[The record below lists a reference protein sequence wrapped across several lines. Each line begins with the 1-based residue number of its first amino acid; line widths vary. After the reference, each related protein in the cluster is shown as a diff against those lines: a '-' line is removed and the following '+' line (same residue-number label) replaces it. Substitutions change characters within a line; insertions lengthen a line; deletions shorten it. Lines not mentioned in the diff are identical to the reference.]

1 VPLEEIDMNHQ
12 ESLTAYI
19 AAIVSELIFTGV
31 TDVVVSPGSRST
43 PMAMIMA
50 EHPELKVHIHVDER
64 SAAFFALG
72 IAKAL
77 NKPVAILC
85 TSGTAAANY
94 FPAIVEARYARVPLI
109 VLTADRPHEL
119 REVGA
124 PQAIDQIH
132 LYGSHVKWF
141 SEMALPE
148 KSDEIIRYA
157 RTVCARAVAI
167 ATSAPSGP
175 VHLNFPFREPLI
187 PKLDD
192 DLFQL
197 QERPNGF
204 VKVQNG
210 DLIIADE
217 QFKAIAERLSQTN
230 KGIIVCG
237 NIVDHEFAEAVTR
250 LAESLKFPIIADPLS
265 QLRSGKHSL
274 ENIIDTYDT
283 FLRNE
288 DAKAFLKPDVIL
300 RFGAVP
306 TSKALTIYLKE
317 NGNTEQYVIDGG
329 GSWRDPSSLSTNM
342 IFCNE
347 SLFCKKIFSIT
358 AEKSSDQFL
367 TEWKKVNE
375 LTKENMTSLR
385 DITELSEGRL
395 FYQLAEMLPDEAT
408 LFVGNSMPIRDL
420 DSFFLNN
427 NKAIKVMAN
436 RGANGIDGTVSTAL
450 GAALYS
456 SKSLYLV
463 LGDLTFFHD
472 LNGLIAA
479 KLYNIDINI
488 ILVNNNGGGI
498 FSFLP
503 QSEHPK
509 HFELLFGTPL
519 GIEFEHAVKMFN
531 GKFTKIK
538 NWDHLE
544 SEMMKET
551 SSAGINVYE
560 LVTNRDINRDQH
572 REFWRFVSQE
582 ISNFVK
588 GEQ

>member
-1 VPLEEIDMNHQ
+1 MNHQ

-19 AAIVSELIFTGV
+19 AAVVAELIFSGV

-50 EHPELKVHIHVDER
+50 EHPDLKVHIHVDER

-72 IAKAL
+72 IAKSL
-77 NKPVAILC
+77 NRPVAILC

-132 LYGSHVKWF
+132 LYGKHVKWF

-167 ATSAPSGP
+167 ATSAPAGP

-187 PKLDD
+187 PKLDEE
-192 DLFQL
+192 LFEL
-197 QERPNGF
+197 NERPNGYI
-204 VKVQNG
+204 KVQNG
-210 DLIIADE
+210 DLTLSDEHFQEIA
-217 QFKAIAERLSQTN
+217 KRLTKTN
-230 KGIIVCG
+230 KGVIICG
-237 NIVDHEFAEAVTR
+237 NMGDPEFPKAVTQ
-250 LAESLKFPIIADPLS
+250 LAEQLNFPIMADPLS
-265 QLRSGKHSL
+265 QLRSGQHSL
-274 ENIIDTYDT
+274 ENIIETYDT
-283 FLRNE
+283 FLRVD
-288 DAKAFLKPDVIL
+288 DAKSFLKPDVIL
-300 RFGAVP
+300 RFGAMP
-306 TSKALTIYLKE
+306 ISKALTIFLKE
-317 NGNTEQYVIDGG
+317 NGSAEQYVIDGG
-329 GSWRDPSSLSTNM
+329 GGWRDPSALSTNM

-347 SLFCKKIFSIT
+347 SLFCEKLLTYTVPNSSSEFLTKWKKI
-358 AEKSSDQFL
+358 
-367 TEWKKVNE
+367 NE
-375 LTKENMTSLR
+375 LTKENMNALR
-385 DITELSEGRL
+385 DIRELSEGKL
-395 FYQLAEMLPDEAT
+395 FYQLAEMVPEGAT

-456 SKSLYLV
+456 KSIYLV

-472 LNGLIAA
+472 LNGLIVA

-488 ILVNNNGGGI
+488 LLVNNNGGGI

-509 HFELLFGTPL
+509 NFELLFGTPL
-519 GIEFEHAVKMFN
+519 DLEFEHAVKMFK
-531 GKFTKIK
+531 GEFTKIED
-538 NWDHLE
+538 WDHLE
-544 SEMMKET
+544 SEMKKST
-551 SSAGINVYE
+551 NQTGLKVYE
-560 LVTNRDINRDQH
+560 LRTNRDNNRDEH
-572 REFWRFVSQE
+572 REFWSFVSGE
-582 ISNFVK
+582 ITNFVK
-588 GEQ
+588 GE

>member
-1 VPLEEIDMNHQ
+1 MNHQ
-12 ESLTAYI
+12 KSLTAYI

-50 EHPELKVHIHVDER
+50 EHPELNVHIHVDER

-72 IAKAL
+72 IAKSL

-132 LYGSHVKWF
+132 LYGKHVKWF

-148 KSDEIIRYA
+148 NSDEMIRYA

-167 ATSAPSGP
+167 ATNAPSGP

-192 DLFQL
+192 EIFKLP
-197 QERPNGF
+197 ERPNGY
-204 VKVQNG
+204 VKVHNG
-210 DLIIADE
+210 DLTIE
-217 QFKAIAERLSQTN
+217 EKQFQEIAENLSKT
-230 KGIIVCG
+230 KRGIIICG
-237 NIVDHEFAEAVTR
+237 NIVDQGFPEVVIR
-250 LAESLKFPIIADPLS
+250 LAEKLKFPIIADPLS
-265 QLRSGKHSL
+265 QLRSGTHSL
-274 ENIIDTYDT
+274 ENIIESYDT
-283 FLRNE
+283 FLRND
-288 DAKAFLKPDVIL
+288 DAKTFLKPDVVL
-300 RFGAVP
+300 RFGAMP
-306 TSKALTIYLKE
+306 ISKALTIFLKE
-317 NGNTEQYVIDGG
+317 NGWVEQYVVDGG
-329 GSWRDPSSLSTNM
+329 GGWRDPASLSTNM

-347 SLFCKKIFSIT
+347 SLFCEKILSFTDEIS
-358 AEKSSDQFL
+358 SSDFL
-367 TEWKKVNE
+367 TDWKKVNQ
-375 LTKENMTSLR
+375 LTKEQMTRLR

-395 FYQLAEMLPDEAT
+395 FYQLAEMLPEGAT

-420 DSFFLNN
+420 DSFFVN
-427 NKAIKVMAN
+427 NKKSINVMAN

-450 GAALYS
+450 GAALNS
-456 SKSLYLV
+456 ESLYLV

-479 KLYNIDINI
+479 KLYNITINI
-488 ILVNNNGGGI
+488 ILINNNGGGI

-509 HFELLFGTPL
+509 NFELLFGTPL
-519 GIEFEHAVKMFN
+519 GIEFEHAVKMFHGN
-531 GKFTKIK
+531 FTKIK
-538 NWDHLE
+538 DWDHFG
-544 SEMMKET
+544 SEMMKAK
-551 SSAGINVYE
+551 SSTGINVYE
-560 LVTNRDINRDQH
+560 LVTNREMNRDEH
-572 REFWRFVSQE
+572 REFWGYVSQE

>member
-1 VPLEEIDMNHQ
+1 MSHQ

-19 AAIVSELIFTGV
+19 AAFVSELIYSGI

-43 PMAMIMA
+43 PMALVMA

-72 IAKAL
+72 IAKATDR
-77 NKPVAILC
+77 PVAILC

-94 FPAIVEARYARVPLI
+94 YPAIIEARYSRVPLI

-132 LYGSHVKWF
+132 LYGQHVKWF
-141 SEMALPE
+141 AEMALPE
-148 KSDEIIRYA
+148 NKNEMIRYA
-157 RTVCARAVAI
+157 RTVCARAAAI
-167 ATSAPSGP
+167 AASAPAGP

-187 PKLDD
+187 PKMDEN
-192 DLFQL
+192 LFKVS
-197 QERPNGF
+197 ERPTGY
-204 VKVQNG
+204 VKVHTGKLTAPEHQLK
-210 DLIIADE
+210 DL
-217 QFKAIAERLSQTN
+217 AEKLMEKK

-237 NIVDHEFAEAVTR
+237 AIADEQFSEAIVR
-250 LAESLKFPIIADPLS
+250 LADVLKFPILADPLS
-265 QLRSGKHSL
+265 QLRSGEHSL
-274 ENIIDTYDT
+274 ENIIETYDT

-288 DAKAFLKPDVIL
+288 DAKSFLKPDVVL
-300 RFGAVP
+300 RFGAMPV
-306 TSKALTIYLKE
+306 SKALSIFLKE
-317 NGNTEQYVIDGG
+317 NHSAIQFVIDGG
-329 GSWRDPSSLSTNM
+329 GGWRDPAALSTDM
-342 IFCNE
+342 IFCDE
-347 SLFCKKIFSIT
+347 TIFCNHLLT
-358 AEKSSDQFL
+358 YLNPKSATQYL
-367 TEWKKVNE
+367 ENWKKVNGI
-375 LTKENMTSLR
+375 TKENMTPIR
-385 DITELSEGRL
+385 DITEISESRL
-395 FYQLAEMLPDEAT
+395 FYHLADMLPEGSC

-420 DSFFLNN
+420 DSFFLANG
-427 NKAIKVMAN
+427 KSIKVMAN

-450 GAALYS
+450 GAAIYS
-456 SKSLYLV
+456 ESLYLV

-479 KLYNIDINI
+479 KLYDIDINI

-519 GIEFEHAVKMFN
+519 NIEFEHAVRMFN
-531 GKFTKIK
+531 GEFSKIK
-538 NWDHLE
+538 DWDHL
-544 SEMMKET
+544 SVEMNNSRDTK
-551 SSAGINVYE
+551 GIKVYE
-560 LVTNRDINRDQH
+560 LATKRDRNRDEH
-572 REFWRFVSQE
+572 REFWRHISQE
-582 ISNFVK
+582 ISKFVA

>member
-1 VPLEEIDMNHQ
+1 MNHQ
-12 ESLTAYI
+12 DSLTAYI
-19 AAIVSELIFTGV
+19 AAFVSELVLTGV

-43 PMAMIMA
+43 PMAMVMA
-50 EHPELKVHIHVDER
+50 EHPELNVHIHVDER

-72 IAKAL
+72 IAKAI

-94 FPAIVEARYARVPLI
+94 FPAIVEARYSRVPLV

-132 LYGSHVKWF
+132 LYGHHVKWF
-141 SEMALPE
+141 AEMALPE
-148 KSDEIIRYA
+148 KTDEMIRYA
-157 RTVCARAVAI
+157 RTVCARAAAI
-167 ATSAPSGP
+167 ATAAPSGP

-187 PKLDD
+187 PKLDNA
-192 DLFQL
+192 LFQ
-197 QERPNGF
+197 QSERSNGY
-204 VKVQNG
+204 VRIHNG
-210 DLIIADE
+210 DLTIDNE
-217 QFKAIAERLSQTN
+217 QFKVIAEKLIGKE
-230 KGIIVCG
+230 KGVIVCG
-237 NIVDHEFAEAVTR
+237 NIANEQFAEVVTR
-250 LAESLKFPIIADPLS
+250 LSKTLNYPVLADPLS
-265 QLRSGKHSL
+265 QLRSGKHCL
-274 ENIIDTYDT
+274 ENVIETYDT

-288 DAKAFLKPDVIL
+288 DAKNFLKPDVVL
-300 RFGAVP
+300 RFGAMP
-306 TSKALTIYLKE
+306 ISKALTIFLKE
-317 NGNTEQYVIDGG
+317 NHAADHFVIDGG
-329 GSWRDPSSLSTNM
+329 GGWRDPSSLSTQM

-347 SLFCKKIFSIT
+347 TIFCQKLLTYLDS
-358 AEKSSDQFL
+358 KSSSDYL
-367 TEWKKVNE
+367 EDWKKVNL
-375 LTKENMTSLR
+375 LTKENMSPIG

-395 FYQLAEMLPDEAT
+395 FYQLAEMLPEEAT

-427 NKAIKVMAN
+427 RKSIKVMAN

-450 GAALYS
+450 GAAAY

-479 KLYNIDINI
+479 KLYDIDIHI

-509 HFELLFGTPL
+509 NFELLFGTPL
-519 GIEFEHAVKMFN
+519 NLEFEHAVRMFN
-531 GKFTKIK
+531 GHFTKITDWQHFK
-538 NWDHLE
+538 LE
-544 SEMMKET
+544 MEKSINQK
-551 SSAGINVYE
+551 GIHVYE
-560 LVTNRDINRDQH
+560 VATEREKNRDDH
-572 REFWRFVSQE
+572 RHFWRSVSQE

>member
-1 VPLEEIDMNHQ
+1 MHHQ

-50 EHPELKVHIHVDER
+50 EHPELNVHIHVDER

-72 IAKAL
+72 IAKSL

-132 LYGSHVKWF
+132 LYGKHVKWF
-141 SEMALPE
+141 TEMALPE

-157 RTVCARAVAI
+157 RTICARAVAI
-167 ATSAPSGP
+167 AKSAPSGP
-175 VHLNFPFREPLI
+175 VHLNFPFREPLV

-192 DLFQL
+192 EIFQL
-197 QERPNGF
+197 RERPNGY
-204 VKVQNG
+204 VKVHTG
-210 DLIIADE
+210 DLTMAEE
-217 QFKAIAERLSQTN
+217 QYKEIAEKLSKTTR
-230 KGIIVCG
+230 GIIVCG
-237 NIVDHEFAEAVTR
+237 NIVADIFPEAVTR
-250 LAESLKFPIIADPLS
+250 LAEKLNFPIIADPLS

-274 ENIIDTYDT
+274 ENIIEAYDT
-283 FLRNE
+283 FLRND
-288 DAKAFLKPDVIL
+288 DAKVFLKPDVIL
-300 RFGAVP
+300 RFGAMP
-306 TSKALTIYLKE
+306 ISKALTIFIKE
-317 NGNTEQYVIDGG
+317 NGDAEQYVIDGG
-329 GSWRDPSSLSTNM
+329 GGWRDPASLSTNM

-347 SLFCKKIFSIT
+347 SLFCEKIET
-358 AEKSSDQFL
+358 YTVEKSSVDFL
-367 TEWKKVNE
+367 TAWKRVNQ
-375 LTKENMTSLR
+375 LTKDTMISLS

-395 FYQLAEMLPDEAT
+395 FYQLAEMLPEGAA

-427 NKAIKVMAN
+427 HKTIKVMAN

-450 GAALYS
+450 GAALNS
-456 SKSLYLV
+456 SSLYLV

-479 KLYNIDINI
+479 KLYNININI
-488 ILVNNNGGGI
+488 ILINNNGGGI

-509 HFELLFGTPL
+509 NFELLFGTPL
-519 GIEFEHAVKMFN
+519 GIDFEHAVKMFN
-531 GKFTKIK
+531 GNYIKIED
-538 NWDHLE
+538 WDHFGA
-544 SEMMKET
+544 EMRKSIHST
-551 SSAGINVYE
+551 GINVFE
-560 LVTNRDINRDQH
+560 LVTNRERNRDEH
-572 REFWRFVSQE
+572 REFWNYVSQE

-588 GEQ
+588 GVQ

>member
-1 VPLEEIDMNHQ
+1 MSHQ

-19 AAIVSELIFTGV
+19 AAFVAELVFSGIS
-31 TDVVVSPGSRST
+31 DVVVSPGSRST
-43 PMAMIMA
+43 PMAMVMA

-72 IAKAL
+72 IAKAT
-77 NKPVAILC
+77 NRPVAILC

-94 FPAIVEARYARVPLI
+94 FPAIVEARYSRVPLI

-132 LYGSHVKWF
+132 LYGHHVKWF
-141 SEMALPE
+141 AEMALPE
-148 KSDEIIRYA
+148 KSTEMIRYA
-157 RTVCARAVAI
+157 RTFCARAVAI
-167 ATSAPSGP
+167 ASAAPAGP

-187 PKLDD
+187 PKLDEG
-192 DLFQL
+192 LFQAS
-197 QERPNGF
+197 ERPEGY
-204 VKVQNG
+204 VKVRNG
-210 DLIIADE
+210 DLSINDGLLKEIAKQLMGKE
-217 QFKAIAERLSQTN
+217 

-237 NIVDHEFAEAVTR
+237 NNADQEFATAVTK
-250 LAESLKFPIIADPLS
+250 LSGLLKFPILADPLS

-274 ENIIDTYDT
+274 EHIIDAYDT

-288 DAKAFLKPDVIL
+288 DAKSFLKPDVVI
-300 RFGAVP
+300 RFGAMPV
-306 TSKALTIYLKE
+306 SKALTIFLKE
-317 NGNTEQYVIDGG
+317 NHDIDQFVIDGG
-329 GSWRDPSSLSTNM
+329 GGWRDPATLSTEM

-347 SLFCKKIFSIT
+347 TLFCEKLYTYLKTKSTSRYIEKWKKIN
-358 AEKSSDQFL
+358 D
-367 TEWKKVNE
+367 
-375 LTKENMTSLR
+375 LTKENMAHIR
-385 DITELSEGRL
+385 DIAELNEGGL
-395 FYQLAEMLPDEAT
+395 FYQLADFLPEGAT
-408 LFVGNSMPIRDL
+408 LFVGNSMPIRDI

-427 NKAIKVMAN
+427 DKGIKVIAN

-456 SKSLYLV
+456 QPLYLV

-503 QSEHPK
+503 QAEHPK
-509 HFELLFGTPL
+509 HFELLFGTAL
-519 GIEFEHAVKMFN
+519 NLEFEHAVRMFN
-531 GKFTKIK
+531 GVFTKVK
-538 NWDHLE
+538 DWDQFHLE
-544 SEMMKET
+544 MKKTKELK
-551 SSAGINVYE
+551 GVNVFE
-560 LVTNRDINRDQH
+560 IVTNRDRNRDEH
-572 REFWRFVSQE
+572 RELWRMVSQE
-582 ISNFVK
+582 ISNFVV
-588 GEQ
+588 GEQK

>member
-1 VPLEEIDMNHQ
+1 MNHQ

-19 AAIVSELIFTGV
+19 AAVVAELIFSGV

-50 EHPELKVHIHVDER
+50 EHPDLIVHIHVDER

-72 IAKAL
+72 IAKSL
-77 NKPVAILC
+77 NRPVAILC

-132 LYGSHVKWF
+132 LYGKHVKWF

-167 ATSAPSGP
+167 ATSAPAGP

-187 PKLDD
+187 PKLDEE
-192 DLFQL
+192 LFEL
-197 QERPNGF
+197 NERPNGYI
-204 VKVQNG
+204 KVQNG
-210 DLIIADE
+210 DLTLSDEHFQEIA
-217 QFKAIAERLSQTN
+217 KRLTKIN
-230 KGIIVCG
+230 KGVIICG
-237 NIVDHEFAEAVTR
+237 NMGDPEFPKAVTQ
-250 LAESLKFPIIADPLS
+250 LAEQLNFPILADPLS
-265 QLRSGKHSL
+265 QLRSGQHSL
-274 ENIIDTYDT
+274 ENIIETYDT
-283 FLRNE
+283 FLRVD
-288 DAKAFLKPDVIL
+288 DAKSFLKPDVIL
-300 RFGAVP
+300 RFGAMP
-306 TSKALTIYLKE
+306 ISKALTIFLKE
-317 NGNTEQYVIDGG
+317 NGSAEQYVIDGG
-329 GSWRDPSSLSTNM
+329 GGWRDPSALSTNM

-347 SLFCKKIFSIT
+347 SLFCEKLLTYTVPNSSSEFLTKWKKI
-358 AEKSSDQFL
+358 
-367 TEWKKVNE
+367 NG
-375 LTKENMTSLR
+375 LTKENMTALR
-385 DITELSEGRL
+385 DITELSEGKL
-395 FYQLAEMLPDEAT
+395 FYQLAEMVPEGAT

-456 SKSLYLV
+456 KSIFLV

-488 ILVNNNGGGI
+488 LLVNNNGGGI

-509 HFELLFGTPL
+509 NFELLFGTPL
-519 GIEFEHAVKMFN
+519 DLEFEHAVKMFK
-531 GKFTKIK
+531 GEFTKIED
-538 NWDHLE
+538 WDHLE
-544 SEMMKET
+544 SEMKKAT
-551 SSAGINVYE
+551 HQTGLKVYE
-560 LVTNRDINRDQH
+560 LKTNRDNNRDEH
-572 REFWRFVSQE
+572 REFWSFVSGE
-582 ISNFVK
+582 ITNFVK
-588 GEQ
+588 GE

>member
-1 VPLEEIDMNHQ
+1 MNHQ

-19 AAIVSELIFTGV
+19 AAVVAELIFSGV

-50 EHPELKVHIHVDER
+50 EHPDLKVHIHVDER

-72 IAKAL
+72 IAKSL
-77 NKPVAILC
+77 NRPVAILC

-132 LYGSHVKWF
+132 LYGKHVKWF

-167 ATSAPSGP
+167 ATSAPAGP

-187 PKLDD
+187 PKLDEE
-192 DLFQL
+192 LFEL
-197 QERPNGF
+197 NERPNGYI
-204 VKVQNG
+204 KVQNG
-210 DLIIADE
+210 DLTLSDEHFQEIA
-217 QFKAIAERLSQTN
+217 IRLTKTN
-230 KGIIVCG
+230 KGVIICG
-237 NIVDHEFAEAVTR
+237 NMGDPEFPKAVTQ
-250 LAESLKFPIIADPLS
+250 LAEQLNFPIMADPLS
-265 QLRSGKHSL
+265 QLRSGQHSL
-274 ENIIDTYDT
+274 ENIIETYDT
-283 FLRNE
+283 FLRVD
-288 DAKAFLKPDVIL
+288 DAKSFLKPDVIL
-300 RFGAVP
+300 RFGAMP
-306 TSKALTIYLKE
+306 ISKALTIFLKE
-317 NGNTEQYVIDGG
+317 NGSAEQYVIDGG
-329 GSWRDPSSLSTNM
+329 GGWRDPSALSTNM

-347 SLFCKKIFSIT
+347 SLFCEKLLTYTVPNSSSEFLTKWKKI
-358 AEKSSDQFL
+358 
-367 TEWKKVNE
+367 NE
-375 LTKENMTSLR
+375 LTKENMNALR
-385 DITELSEGRL
+385 DITELSEGKL
-395 FYQLAEMLPDEAT
+395 FYQLAEMVPEGAT

-456 SKSLYLV
+456 KSIYLV

-488 ILVNNNGGGI
+488 LLVNNNGGGI

-509 HFELLFGTPL
+509 NFELLFGTPL
-519 GIEFEHAVKMFN
+519 DLEFEHAVKMFK
-531 GKFTKIK
+531 GEFTKIED
-538 NWDHLE
+538 WDHLE
-544 SEMMKET
+544 SEMKKST
-551 SSAGINVYE
+551 NQTGLKVYE
-560 LVTNRDINRDQH
+560 LRTNRDINRDEH
-572 REFWRFVSQE
+572 REFWSFVSGE
-582 ISNFVK
+582 IKNFVK
-588 GEQ
+588 GE